1 MTAPDPDATQAPA
14 SAQPLVAAGVAI
26 CLAALAG
33 WFVAAGGLSG
43 RLVHHDTAPPV
54 ERRFTVD
61 VNEAPEAELAQLPGF
76 GAAMARRL
84 VDHRRQHGPFATVDE
99 LLDVP
104 GIGPAKLAAL
114 RPHLRPI
121 AAPQPAAPIVEART
135 ADGTPA
141 P

>member
-1 MTAPDPDATQAPA
+1 MTAPDSDTTPIPS
-14 SAQPLVAAGVAI
+14 SAQPLIAAGVAV
-26 CLAALAG
+26 CLVAVAG
-33 WFVAAGGLSG
+33 WFIACGGLSG
-43 RLVHHDTAPPV
+43 RLVHHDTAPPI

-61 VNEAPEAELAQLPGF
+61 VNEAAESELAQLPGF

-84 VDHRRQHGPFATVDE
+84 VDHRRQHGPFTTVDD

-104 GIGPAKLAAL
+104 GIGPAKLATL

-121 AAPQPAAPIVEART
+121 AAPEPAAPIAEAGA
-135 ADGTPA
+135 ADGIPA